1 MLIISNE
8 ETQQEIIRY
17 PLCIEK
23 GRLIKSSDCRRE
35 KDKGIEAYLKEVV
48 QILNDSPEAS
58 SFLNQVRQ
66 DKPRYIRDQLKIIKD
81 HSKDKSPELIKQALN
96 YCLKNHLYGATDFVD
111 TLNYFASINCPAEGK
126 RNIENTLQPLHENN
140 RSVFKTRVE
149 VRDMGIYIKELQ
161 GVNQCQ

>member
-1 MLIISNE
+1 M
-8 ETQQEIIRY
+8 
-17 PLCIEK
+17 
-23 GRLIKSSDCRRE
+23 
-35 KDKGIEAYLKEVV
+35 
-48 QILNDSPEAS
+48 NDSPEAS

-81 HSKDKSPELIKQALN
+81 HSKDKSPELIEQALK

-161 GVNQCQ
+161 GVNQCQQNLSNLKTT

>member
-1 MLIISNE
+1 MPPI
-8 ETQQEIIRY
+8 
-17 PLCIEK
+17 PLSTWSS
-23 GRLIKSSDCRRE
+23 KS
-35 KDKGIEAYLKEVV
+35 IP
-48 QILNDSPEAS
+48 IL
-58 SFLNQVRQ
+58 
-66 DKPRYIRDQLKIIKD
+66 PRYIRDQLKIIKD